1 MFFLTFFFNFIY
13 SLGHMSAAQA
23 LAAVATLGPV
33 SPAIAAAYALG
44 YADATAAA
52 AAVAR
57 PTIVSQESRR
67 RCVPLRA
74 RVTRVT
80 PAPGDQYSIFFKK
93 NACPPPRPAPRRRVA
108 SWRTRQLIYRRT
120 LK

>member
-1 MFFLTFFFNFIY
+1 
-13 SLGHMSAAQA
+13 MSAAQA

-57 PTIVSQESRR
+57 PTIVSSLAVAVYPCVQESQESPRLP
-67 RCVPLRA
+67 VIN
-74 RVTRVT
+74 T
-80 PAPGDQYSIFFKK
+80 PFF
-93 NACPPPRPAPRRRVA
+93 
-108 SWRTRQLIYRRT
+108 
-120 LK
+120 

>member
-1 MFFLTFFFNFIY
+1 MFFLLLSFCLRIKNNQK

-52 AAVAR
+52 AAAAR
-57 PTIVSQESRR
+57 PTIVSHVAVAGTVELASGSR
-67 RCVPLRA
+67 
-74 RVTRVT
+74 
-80 PAPGDQYSIFFKK
+80 
-93 NACPPPRPAPRRRVA
+93 
-108 SWRTRQLIYRRT
+108 
-120 LK
+120 

>member
-1 MFFLTFFFNFIY
+1 
-13 SLGHMSAAQA
+13 MSAAQA

-52 AAVAR
+52 AAAAR
-57 PTIVSQESRR
+57 PTIVSHVAVAVT
-67 RCVPLRA
+67 VPLR
-74 RVTRVT
+74 VRVT

-93 NACPPPRPAPRRRVA
+93 KLAPHPAPRPQCRRVA